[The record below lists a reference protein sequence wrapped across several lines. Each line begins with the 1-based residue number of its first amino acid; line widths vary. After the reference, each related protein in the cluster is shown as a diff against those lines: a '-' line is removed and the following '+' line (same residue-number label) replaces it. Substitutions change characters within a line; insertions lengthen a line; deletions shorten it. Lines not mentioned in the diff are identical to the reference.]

1 MSQVT
6 IKIGGRS
13 FDVVCQEGEENYLKT
28 AAAMLDE
35 EAQKL
40 ESAGAR
46 ITESRMLLMAGLLLA
61 DRTAASEEKLSKT
74 NNTPFYE
81 APNSEIMESDSILD
95 AKLKADEKARWQFK
109 MKQYADKIAM
119 QKEQI
124 RIAEE
129 KGKRDDTYRE
139 NQSQRDAISQEK
151 QSTRNYEL
159 DKIRANSYREIAVE
173 QAKNQP
179 KTVTYNNIYWR

>member
-95 AKLKADEKARWQFK
+95 AKLKAAELEISNLKSQISNQNITSNKDTDTNQINLETVQLEMNEAKA
-109 MKQYADKIAM
+109 
-119 QKEQI
+119 
-124 RIAEE
+124 
-129 KGKRDDTYRE
+129 T
-139 NQSQRDAISQEK
+139 ISFMLNK
-151 QSTRNYEL
+151 VKSL
-159 DKIRANSYREIAVE
+159 V
-173 QAKNQP
+173 
-179 KTVTYNNIYWR
+179 

>member
-74 NNTPFYE
+74 NNTPFYK

-95 AKLKADEKARWQFK
+95 AKLKAAELEISNLKSQISNQNITSNKDTDINQINLETVQLEMNEAKA
-109 MKQYADKIAM
+109 
-119 QKEQI
+119 
-124 RIAEE
+124 
-129 KGKRDDTYRE
+129 T
-139 NQSQRDAISQEK
+139 ISFMLNK
-151 QSTRNYEL
+151 VKSL
-159 DKIRANSYREIAVE
+159 V
-173 QAKNQP
+173 
-179 KTVTYNNIYWR
+179 

>member
-61 DRTAASEEKLSKT
+61 DRTAASEEKLSKR
-74 NNTPFYE
+74 NDASYSE
-81 APNSEIMESDSILD
+81 ASDSEISKHNSILD
-95 AKLKADEKARWQFK
+95 TKLKAAELEISNLKSQISNQHISSDKDTDNNQINLETVQLEIDEAKA
-109 MKQYADKIAM
+109 
-119 QKEQI
+119 
-124 RIAEE
+124 
-129 KGKRDDTYRE
+129 T
-139 NQSQRDAISQEK
+139 ISFMLTK
-151 QSTRNYEL
+151 VKSL
-159 DKIRANSYREIAVE
+159 V
-173 QAKNQP
+173 
-179 KTVTYNNIYWR
+179 

>member
-61 DRTAASEEKLSKT
+61 DRTAASEEKLTKVS
-74 NNTPFYE
+74 NDSFSDSS
-81 APNSEIMESDSILD
+81 NSEIMEHASILET
-95 AKLKADEKARWQFK
+95 KLKAAELEISNLKSQNLSQSNIPDVDRNNDNSELLDLRL
-109 MKQYADKIAM
+109 KI
-119 QKEQI
+119 ED
-124 RIAEE
+124 AEATIIFMLNRV
-129 KGKRDDTYRE
+129 K
-139 NQSQRDAISQEK
+139 SLI
-151 QSTRNYEL
+151 
-159 DKIRANSYREIAVE
+159 
-173 QAKNQP
+173 
-179 KTVTYNNIYWR
+179 